1 VGWGDLLARDR
12 RGFAPISIGQDGCLE
27 IPLTDGRDNITGKPL
42 DEQDPL
48 YKGVSQRLSWIS
60 WKIFMVR
67 NLANFRVRGPHK
79 DSTKTIRFFFSKNK
93 GVVKIVPT
101 LMSTQRSVER
111 LPYTA
116 PSLLYSG
123 QCRTPD
129 LLYRYYMLFRKGFN
143 TCVRACTCICS
154 PYHTHKTLAGKRF

>member
-1 VGWGDLLARDR
+1 LRYLWSAILQILVSVVYMKIPSKSSWL
-12 RGFAPISIGQDGCLE
+12 FFLE
-27 IPLTDGRDNITGKPL
+27 
-42 DEQDPL
+42 
-48 YKGVSQRLSWIS
+48 
-60 WKIFMVR
+60 
-67 NLANFRVRGPHK
+67 
-79 DSTKTIRFFFSKNK
+79 NK

-129 LLYRYYMLFRKGFN
+129 LLYRYYILFRKGFN
-143 TCVRACTCICS
+143 TCVSVCTCICG
-154 PYHTHKTLAGKRF
+154 PYHTHKTLGGKRF